1 MTDLICFLDYDGV
14 ISSPRAKVA
23 TGWWIDPIATGLL
36 RKLQVEF
43 GFKIVVSST
52 WRTFQTRSQDVL
64 KQAQLFETLHKD
76 WRTNES
82 PEGMR
87 SAEIDDWLRRNGEPE
102 FFILDDD
109 GFAWTGRQL
118 ARWIQTDSE
127 NGILLHHYDQARK
140 LIGQIREGSL

>member
-14 ISSPRAKVA
+14 ISSPRAQVA
-23 TGWWIDPIATGLL
+23 TGWWIDPIATTLL
-36 RKLQVEF
+36 RKLHGEF

-52 WRTFQTRSQDVL
+52 WRLFETRARDVL
-64 KQAQLFETLHKD
+64 KQAQLYEALHKD

-82 PEGMR
+82 PDGSR
-87 SAEIDDWLRRNGEPE
+87 PAEIDDWLRRNGEPE

-109 GFAWTGRQL
+109 GFAWTGRQH
-118 ARWIQTDSE
+118 ARWVKTDAE

-140 LIGQIREGSL
+140 LIAQIREGSL